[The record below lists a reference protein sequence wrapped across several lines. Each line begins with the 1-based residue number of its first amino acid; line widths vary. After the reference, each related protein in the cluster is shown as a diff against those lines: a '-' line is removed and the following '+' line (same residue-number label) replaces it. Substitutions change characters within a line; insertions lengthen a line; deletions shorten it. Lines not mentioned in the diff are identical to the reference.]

1 MNEIGFLFW
10 GALFVAVFIALV
22 FLWIRIRQNE
32 KDTRRFHREVHNM
45 VSETVFGLE
54 RDIRRQLRNELDAI
68 KEYLDVEVVEPE
80 NKMKVRSKK

>member
-32 KDTRRFHREVHNM
+32 EDTRRLHREVHNR
-45 VSETVFGLE
+45 VSETVFGFE
-54 RDIRRQLRNELDAI
+54 RDARRQLRNELDAI

-80 NKMKVRSKK
+80 NKMKVRGKK